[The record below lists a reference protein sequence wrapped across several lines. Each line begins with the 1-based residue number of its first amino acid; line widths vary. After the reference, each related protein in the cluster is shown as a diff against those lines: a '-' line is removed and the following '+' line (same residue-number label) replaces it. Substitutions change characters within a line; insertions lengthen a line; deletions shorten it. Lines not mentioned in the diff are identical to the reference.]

1 MKIIDCFPFFN
12 ELDILRM
19 RLELLSEHVDKF
31 LICESDVT
39 HSGEKKPFYYE
50 ENKDAFK
57 KWENQIVHLKYCPDL
72 SGLDFSRP
80 EKFDNKDLKKFKPL
94 DFNNIVESIIDV
106 MDKNPDLNLFKENLE
121 KVVKHKQWA
130 FGKVLGLIRLSVVGN
145 LSGPDLFKTVGL
157 LGKKECVLRL
167 NHVKKT
173 LSKTQN

>member
-1 MKIIDCFPFFN
+1 MFEKSDVIKIAALIKPRLNSLTDIKKTSRFFFN
-12 ELDILRM
+12 
-19 RLELLSEHVDKF
+19 
-31 LICESDVT
+31 
-39 HSGEKKPFYYE
+39 
-50 ENKDAFK
+50 
-57 KWENQIVHLKYCPDL
+57 
-72 SGLDFSRP
+72 RP